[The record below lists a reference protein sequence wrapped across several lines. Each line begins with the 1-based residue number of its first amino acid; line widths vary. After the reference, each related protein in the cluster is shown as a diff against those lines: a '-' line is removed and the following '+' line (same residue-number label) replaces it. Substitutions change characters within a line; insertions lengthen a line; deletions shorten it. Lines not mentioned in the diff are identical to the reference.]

1 MEIFVLK
8 SDEVVAITRG
18 THGNPHHILGMHQC
32 LNDCYVNAYLPRAT
46 AAFVLRINE
55 ETGEPIFKY
64 PMTEIGSQG
73 FFTVKIEDSGAFAY
87 KLITE
92 GEQAA
97 EFYDPYSFGY
107 SVDPVNVMKVVN
119 GDDGILSDFHV
130 KDLFGARQITLDGV
144 QGVSFCM
151 NMPGATR
158 VSVVGDFNGWD
169 GRVNPMRRIDYTD
182 MFELFIPGDLMNTRY
197 KFEALYRDGNTD
209 IFADPYAEVYEV
221 APGNASVLAKLEY
234 SWSDSSYMKKRG
246 SVSAPVNIYEV
257 HMPTWKRNSDGYP
270 LNYLEFGKEA
280 AMYVNNMGYNYIQFM
295 PLMEYRDDNGWGYDT
310 VGMFAPTSR
319 FGTPTEF
326 MAMVDHFHS
335 KGIGVIMDMVSV
347 RDVDCIAYWIDTY
360 HLDGVRLEDEELIRA
375 LKTNLGTAGDD
386 VMTDLRWNNE
396 AVSRVTDFMMIPPV
410 NRGSF
415 MDYTCGIPFDEK
427 DDTVWALS
435 HDEVAYERG
444 SYASKMSGGYED
456 KYADLRLLFGLT
468 MSLPGRKLT
477 FMGQELGGFAGFD
490 GRTQIDWSVL
500 EFDAN
505 SYFQKYIKELNKL
518 YDTKNALCGYGRD
531 LAGSALDIQEKGQVI
546 SFVRHGLDV
555 ADDVYIVCNFGLKN
569 VTGYKLPVETDGKYR
584 EIFSSD
590 NLKYGGEGN
599 NNKGYETVADGVI
612 EVSAPALSFA
622 VFAHVK

>member
-8 SDEVVAITRG
+8 SDEVAAITRG

-234 SWSDSSYMKKRG
+234 SWSDSSYMNKRG

-257 HMPTWKRNSDGYP
+257 HMPTWKRNSDGAP

-280 AMYVNNMGYNYIQFM
+280 AMYVKNMGYNYIQFM
-295 PLMEYRDDNGWGYDT
+295 PLMEYRDDNGG
-310 VGMFAPTSR
+310 A
-319 FGTPTEF
+319 
-326 MAMVDHFHS
+326 
-335 KGIGVIMDMVSV
+335 
-347 RDVDCIAYWIDTY
+347 
-360 HLDGVRLEDEELIRA
+360 
-375 LKTNLGTAGDD
+375 
-386 VMTDLRWNNE
+386 
-396 AVSRVTDFMMIPPV
+396 MIPWEC
-410 NRGSF
+410 S
-415 MDYTCGIPFDEK
+415 
-427 DDTVWALS
+427 
-435 HDEVAYERG
+435 
-444 SYASKMSGGYED
+444 
-456 KYADLRLLFGLT
+456 LRH
-468 MSLPGRKLT
+468 
-477 FMGQELGGFAGFD
+477 
-490 GRTQIDWSVL
+490 
-500 EFDAN
+500 
-505 SYFQKYIKELNKL
+505 
-518 YDTKNALCGYGRD
+518 RD
-531 LAGSALDIQEKGQVI
+531 LEHLRSSWPWSII
-546 SFVRHGLDV
+546 ST
-555 ADDVYIVCNFGLKN
+555 A
-569 VTGYKLPVETDGKYR
+569 R
-584 EIFSSD
+584 E
-590 NLKYGGEGN
+590 
-599 NNKGYETVADGVI
+599 
-612 EVSAPALSFA
+612 
-622 VFAHVK
+622 